1 MNAARRWELGLAAT
15 AGYVVGRTRTLPLVV
30 AVAIVLAGREEP
42 RAYLAGQGRR
52 LLMEGVRTAG
62 AATAWWDDS
71 TVRKMF
77 TRGSDDDA
85 GAENGDP
92 DADEDGPPA
101 ERTGR
106 QEIEPA

>member
-1 MNAARRWELGLAAT
+1 MNAAQRWELGLAAT
-15 AGYVVGRTRTLPLVV
+15 AGYVVGRTRTLPLVI

-71 TVRKMF
+71 TLRKMF
-77 TRGSDDDA
+77 ARGADDA
-85 GAENGDP
+85 GGKHGDTDP
-92 DADEDGPPA
+92 DEDEFPVG
-101 ERTGR
+101 RTGR

>member
-1 MNAARRWELGLAAT
+1 MNAHRWELGLAAT

-30 AVAIVLAGREEP
+30 AVAIVLVGRDEP

-71 TVRKMF
+71 TVREMF
-77 TRGSDDDA
+77 TRSSHDDA
-85 GAENGDP
+85 GDRHAGP
-92 DADEDGPPA
+92 DEDELTA
-101 ERTGR
+101 EEGGR
-106 QEIEPA
+106 HEIEPA